1 MRDKYL
7 YMKTKNNKSLK
18 CMLVDNEY
26 KFYYCDYSDP
36 LANKKVIRPKIHLID
51 NSVQTILIFDN
62 FAFRGLYLDD
72 KDVLCYEIAFCKH
85 CGSLNVIRKDHNTR
99 KVFNSCG
106 ELTELKLKR
115 YECKSCG
122 RKSQVELLGVFSPY
136 AKIPDFVKES
146 VRLSLHNGH
155 KTLRQ
160 HSKDIKLYSN
170 IPCSHE
176 TARKSLFTN
185 NAEAYKKWDF
195 QISGHMAY
203 DAQHLPQN
211 KETVYRLV
219 LIDTITSLP
228 IAEAIVEKEDN
239 KTIYDF
245 INKSTPSFK
254 RKSIVT
260 DSKSGYEKVMRYL
273 GFNYHQNCVFHLLQ
287 RINDLINEQV
297 NDFKKEYK
305 AELKASNP
313 NYSQQKLNTETKN
326 AAKKYRKQFEP
337 YHDEIKEIF
346 DQETHEDAVKH
357 VEKIKSKID
366 TYPDFL
372 SEYLIEN
379 FFPVYKRYIVFL
391 EKEVKG
397 YLPKTDNL
405 CENYIGKI
413 IDKKVKGKFK
423 TILGAF
429 DYIVNRAEGWIKN
442 HQPKLTFI

>member
-1 MRDKYL
+1 ML
-7 YMKTKNNKSLK
+7 LK
-18 CMLVDNEY
+18 VC
-26 KFYYCDYSDP
+26 
-36 LANKKVIRPKIHLID
+36 
-51 NSVQTILIFDN
+51 ILDEQ
-62 FAFRGLYLDD
+62 
-72 KDVLCYEIAFCKH
+72 DVLCYEIAFCKH
-85 CGSLNVIRKDHNTR
+85 CGSLKVIRKDYNTR

-146 VRLSLHNGH
+146 VKLSLHNGH

-160 HSKDIKLYSN
+160 HSKDIELYNN
-170 IPCSHE
+170 IPFSHE
-176 TARKSLFTN
+176 TARKSMFCN
-185 NAEAYKKWDF
+185 NGEAYKKWDF
-195 QISGHMAY
+195 EISGHMAY

-211 KETVYRLV
+211 KKTVYRLV

-228 IAEAIVEKEDN
+228 IAEAIVEKEDK

-245 INKSTPSFK
+245 INKSTPAYK

-260 DSKSGYEKVMRYL
+260 DSKNGYDTVMRDL
-273 GFNYHQNCVFHLLQ
+273 KFTYHQHCVFHFLQ

-305 AELKASNP
+305 TQLKADNPDYSNYKI
-313 NYSQQKLNTETKN
+313 NKETKK
-326 AAKKYRKQFEP
+326 ACKDYRKQFEP

-346 DQETHEDAVKH
+346 EQDSHEDAVNH
-357 VEKIKSKID
+357 VEKIKSKIE
-366 TYPDFL
+366 TYPDFI

-391 EKEVKG
+391 KKEVKG
-397 YLPKTDNL
+397 YLQKTDNI

-413 IDKKVKGKFK
+413 IGKKDKGKFK
-423 TILGAF
+423 TIFGAF
-429 DYIVNRAEGWIKN
+429 DYIINRVEGWIKN
-442 HQPKLTFI
+442 HQPKLSFI